1 MYKLLTAYVLKMT
14 YEKVSKLKQ
23 EGKDNLQAKNES
35 QSYNAVTLSIVYG
48 EVCFFIISLK
58 QIGLLDRNNKMFVGY
73 GIFLKIIW
81 RFLCVKYNGIFILD
95 M

>member
-1 MYKLLTAYVLKMT
+1 MYKWLTAYALKMT

-48 EVCFFIISLK
+48 EVCFFLNYKSKKDKDLN
-58 QIGLLDRNNKMFVGY
+58 R
-73 GIFLKIIW
+73 
-81 RFLCVKYNGIFILD
+81 
-95 M
+95 

>member
-1 MYKLLTAYVLKMT
+1 MYKWLTAYALKMT

-48 EVCFFIISLK
+48 EVCFFFKL
-58 QIGLLDRNNKMFVGY
+58 
-73 GIFLKIIW
+73 
-81 RFLCVKYNGIFILD
+81 
-95 M
+95 